1 MTRLARLHR
10 RARPHPKTH
19 TAAAAA
25 KGNLPRLQHRR
36 LFSAS
41 SVNVR
46 SKVHFEIM
54 ERVTFFSAS
63 GRYCS
68 RGIGAIFWM
77 GWADGR
83 KGGRRRRGRGRR
95 KALGGVEKCHKRCW
109 SESWRGRRPFPGWR
123 EKGKT
128 RCLNQSSSKKKL
140 LAPWLV
146 FWSSTLESND
156 D

>member
-95 KALGGVEKCHKRCW
+95 KALGGGGEMSQALLERVLAWTSTFSRVE
-109 SESWRGRRPFPGWR
+109 G
-123 EKGKT
+123 KGKDT
-128 RCLNQSSSKKKL
+128 VFKPEQQQKK
-140 LAPWLV
+140 ASCTLV
-146 FWSSTLESND
+146 GFLEQHIREQR
-156 D
+156 